1 MAKVYSPEAT
11 LVACGVVQQTKGDI
25 AAARRA
31 VGEAHEWLCTIDP
44 SYRAPVVAA
53 PVDDGKLRETQS
65 KLAAALDA
73 HQAALRD
80 VRALEAKVRDLE
92 AKAAKAAAP
101 APLRI
106 GGAATYAEQTAKPAP
121 DHARANAT
129 IAAAVDKPQAGK
141 TYLLS
146 EISKG
151 KTWAESE
158 TTPAPSIAPDPFA
171 HLPPAM
177 REYARRAAAGAT
189 LDID

>member
-11 LVACGVVQQTKGDI
+11 LVACGVVQQSKGDI

-31 VGEAHEWLCTIDP
+31 VGEAHEWLCAIDP
-44 SYRAPVVAA
+44 SYRAPVAAA

-92 AKAAKAAAP
+92 AKVAKAP
-101 APLRI
+101 ASVRI
-106 GGAATYAEQTAKPAP
+106 GGAATYAEQTAKPA
-121 DHARANAT
+121 A
-129 IAAAVDKPQAGK
+129 
-141 TYLLS
+141 
-146 EISKG
+146 
-151 KTWAESE
+151 
-158 TTPAPSIAPDPFA
+158 DPFA

>member
-11 LVACGVVQQTKGDI
+11 LVACGVVQQSKGDI

-53 PVDDGKLRETQS
+53 PVPADDSKLRETQS

-101 APLRI
+101 APVRI

-121 DHARANAT
+121 DHA
-129 IAAAVDKPQAGK
+129 AA
-141 TYLLS
+141 
-146 EISKG
+146 
-151 KTWAESE
+151 
-158 TTPAPSIAPDPFA
+158 DPFA

>member
-11 LVACGVVQQTKGDI
+11 LVACSVVQQTKGDI

-44 SYRAPVVAA
+44 SYRAPVAAA
-53 PVDDGKLRETQS
+53 PVDDGKLRETQN

-73 HQAALRD
+73 HQAAMRD

-101 APLRI
+101 AP
-106 GGAATYAEQTAKPAP
+106 KPAP
-121 DHARANAT
+121 VAVAVP
-129 IAAAVDKPQAGK
+129 AA
-141 TYLLS
+141 
-146 EISKG
+146 
-151 KTWAESE
+151 
-158 TTPAPSIAPDPFA
+158 DPFG

-177 REYARRAAAGAT
+177 RDYARRAAAGAT